1 MSPYLQE
8 QTTFISQMEVYGQA
22 CQTIEKLLRVKI
34 STSQVYRITDT
45 YGGLIDEKLKQKI
58 PQIKIPKDEVVYAQV
73 DGGMIFTDD
82 GWQEV
87 KVGRIFKETDIERQS
102 QGTERQKI
110 TKSQYAAHLG
120 HYSGFVKIF
129 DQGLNRYKQLEKRL
143 VFINDGATWI
153 NNWIKGNYP
162 KARSILDYY
171 HVTEH
176 LSKIGKLL
184 IKEEDKFKE
193 WFNHNRQWLLES
205 KLDEVINSVRT
216 LKANTAEQV
225 DAKYVEIRYLIKNK
239 NRMDYRLYR
248 SLGLQIGSGA
258 IEAAHRS
265 VVQARMK
272 KSGQRWSDE
281 GARKM
286 LNLRVCFKSQRWKLI
301 IDQVNQIAA

>member
-1 MSPYLQE
+1 
-8 QTTFISQMEVYGQA
+8 MEVYGQA
-22 CQTIEKLLRVKI
+22 TQTIEKLLRVKI
-34 STSQVYRITDT
+34 STSQIYRITDT
-45 YGGLIDEKLKQKI
+45 YGALIEQDLKQGILHMKVS
-58 PQIKIPKDEVVYAQV
+58 KDEVVYAQM

-87 KVGRIFKETDIERQS
+87 KVGRIFRHRDIEQQS

-120 HYSGFVKIF
+120 HYSNFVQTF
-129 DQGLNRYKQLEKRL
+129 DQGLKNYKSLGKRL

-153 NNWIKGNYP
+153 DNWIKTNYP

-184 IKEEDKFKE
+184 IKQEDKFRI
-193 WFNHNRQWLLES
+193 WFDRNRGWLLES
-205 KLDEVINSVRT
+205 KIDQVINSVRT
-216 LKANTAEQV
+216 LKANTVDQV
-225 DAKYVEIRYLIKNK
+225 DAKYTEIRYLTKNK
-239 NRMDYRLYR
+239 NRMNYRLYR
-248 SLGLQIGSGA
+248 RLGLQIGSGA

-265 VVQARMK
+265 VVQERMK
-272 KSGQRWSDE
+272 KSGQRWSND

-286 LNLRVCFKSQRWKLI
+286 LNLRVAFKSQRWQLI
-301 IDQVNQIAA
+301 IGQLNRIAA

>member
-22 CQTIEKLLRVKI
+22 SQTIEKLLRVKI
-34 STSQVYRITDT
+34 STSQAYRITDT
-45 YGGLIDEKLKQKI
+45 YGELIDQKI
-58 PQIKIPKDEVVYAQV
+58 KQDIPQMEIAKDEVVYAQV
-73 DGGMIFTDD
+73 DGGMVFTDD

-87 KVGRIFKETDIERQS
+87 KVGRIFRQGDIKKQS

-120 HYSGFVKIF
+120 HYSGFVETF
-129 DQGLNRYKQLEKRL
+129 DQGLSKYKQLGKRL

-153 NNWIKGNYP
+153 DNWIKNNYP
-162 KARSILDYY
+162 KAQSILDYY

-184 IKEEDKFKE
+184 IKEEDKFRT
-193 WFNHNRQWLLES
+193 WFDQNRGWLLES
-205 KLDEVINSVRT
+205 KLDQVINSVLT
-216 LKANTAEQV
+216 LKASTADHV
-225 DAKYVEIRYLIKNK
+225 DAKYVEIRYLTKNK
-239 NRMDYRLYR
+239 ARMDYCLYR
-248 SLGLQIGSGA
+248 KLGLQIGSGA

-265 VVQARMK
+265 VVQERMK
-272 KSGQRWSDE
+272 KSGQRWSNE

-286 LNLRVCFKSQRWKLI
+286 LNLRVCFKSQRWQLVI
-301 IDQVNQIAA
+301 NQVNRIAA

>member
-1 MSPYLQE
+1 VSPYLQE

-22 CQTIEKLLRVKI
+22 RQTIEKLLRVEI

-45 YGGLIDEKLKQKI
+45 YGELIEEELKQDI
-58 PQIKIPKDEVVYAQV
+58 PQMSIAKDEVVYAQV

-87 KVGRIFKETDIERQS
+87 KVGRIFRQEDIEKQS
-102 QGTERQKI
+102 QGTKRQKI

-120 HYSGFVKIF
+120 HYSGFVQTF
-129 DQGLNRYKQLEKRL
+129 DRGLKNYKALGKRL

-153 NNWIKGNYP
+153 DNWIKANYP

-184 IKEEDKFKE
+184 IKEEAKFRN
-193 WFNHNRQWLLES
+193 WFDRNRGWLLES
-205 KLDEVINSVRT
+205 KLDQVINSVRT
-216 LKANTAEQV
+216 LKANTVEQV
-225 DAKYVEIRYLIKNK
+225 DAKYTEIRYLTKNK
-239 NRMDYRLYR
+239 NRMNYRLYR
-248 SLGLQIGSGA
+248 RLGLQIGSGA

-265 VVQARMK
+265 VVQERMK
-272 KSGQRWSDE
+272 KSGQRWSNE

-286 LNLRVCFKSQRWKLI
+286 LNLRVCFKSQRWQLI
-301 IDQVNQIAA
+301 ISQVNCIAA